1 MKEPGGVRLL
11 SCSRKDQR
19 CNEIKREKTRNEWQF
34 RKRKTKKLVKN
45 GKKWNVGT
53 SWQKNSLYMY
63 TQKRGG
69 ERFEKGWRRPLERDT
84 SESMEDSRKV
94 RCLIKNK
101 KRIIP

>member
-1 MKEPGGVRLL
+1 MQRDKE
-11 SCSRKDQR
+11 RK
-19 CNEIKREKTRNEWQF
+19 NKKRMAISFEK
-34 RKRKTKKLVKN
+34 KKKKKKLVKN
-45 GKKWNVGT
+45 GKKWNVVT
-53 SWQKNSLYMY
+53 SWQKNLLYMY